1 MEGEIGELVAI
12 GGLAGA
18 GVVLALVEVLRR
30 TVGERII
37 KDRFTPVLAIGIGIG
52 LNALIKLDSAVG
64 VEETTWVGT
73 VLLGILTGL
82 AASGIYSGGKSVM
95 SHTDV

>member
-1 MEGEIGELVAI
+1 MEEAGELISV

-37 KDRFTPVLAIGIGIG
+37 KDRFTPVLAIGFGIG
-52 LNALIKLDSAVG
+52 LNALIKLDTAVG
-64 VEETTWVGT
+64 VEETTWLGT

-82 AASGIYSGGKSVM
+82 AASGLYSGGRTMGVIP
-95 SHTDV
+95 D

>member
-1 MEGEIGELVAI
+1 MESEIGELVAV

-37 KDRFTPVLAIGIGIG
+37 KDRFTPILSIGMGIG
-52 LNALIKLDSAVG
+52 LNSLIKLDTAVG
-64 VEETTWVGT
+64 VEETTWLGT
-73 VLLGILTGL
+73 VLLGLLTGL
-82 AASGIYSGGKSVM
+82 AASGIYSGTRSVM
-95 SHTDV
+95 ERPE

>member
-1 MEGEIGELVAI
+1 MAGELITV

-18 GVVLALVEVLRR
+18 GVVLALVEMLRR

-37 KDRFTPVLAIGIGIG
+37 KDRFTPALAIGFGIG
-52 LNALIKLDSAVG
+52 LNVLIKLDTAVG
-64 VEETTWVGT
+64 VEETTWLGT

-82 AASGIYSGGKSVM
+82 AASGLYSGGRTMGVIP
-95 SHTDV
+95 D